1 MTAHIGGLSKS
12 FLGMK
17 IEKNGKTKSIEVRQ
31 SLYIENICEGEDL
44 DFSKVV
50 PTPHPMS
57 FQQDRSKDTSG
68 PSDQQVYYRRK
79 VMQIMYLGVRTRPDV
94 LLDII
99 VLSSRLENPTQEDVR
114 ILKRVM
120 VYLYQTKEFGMVFKD
135 GAWEFL
141 VYIDAS
147 FNCYEN
153 GRGHSG
159 ILMFLDRVSAA
170 ILAKSLKQQ
179 TVSGSSTQAELI
191 SLNEG
196 VLHVMWLEGI
206 LSELLP
212 GVQIKPIKVYNDN
225 TSMISLAKQ
234 PVVNR
239 QGRSK
244 FMNRAL
250 FKVNENIAA
259 GDIVLLYEDTE
270 TLVADFLTKAVHG
283 KRFKIFRARI
293 LGRDGQEIDLE
304 IKGDDRE
311 VAEKIRGLQEGVDL
325 KKIQIYW
332 LEAS

>member
-1 MTAHIGGLSKS
+1 
-12 FLGMK
+12 
-17 IEKNGKTKSIEVRQ
+17 
-31 SLYIENICEGEDL
+31 
-44 DFSKVV
+44 
-50 PTPHPMS
+50 
-57 FQQDRSKDTSG
+57 
-68 PSDQQVYYRRK
+68 
-79 VMQIMYLGVRTRPDV
+79 
-94 LLDII
+94 
-99 VLSSRLENPTQEDVR
+99 
-114 ILKRVM
+114 
-120 VYLYQTKEFGMVFKD
+120 MVFRD

-170 ILAKSLKQQ
+170 ILAKSLKQK
-179 TVSGSSTQAELI
+179 TVSSSSTQAELI
-191 SLNEG
+191 SLNEA
-196 VLHVMWLEGI
+196 VLHVMWIEGI

-212 GVQIKPIKVYNDN
+212 GVKIKPIKVFNDN

-259 GDIVLLYEDTE
+259 GDIVMLYEDTD

-283 KRFKIFRARI
+283 KRFKMFRARI
-293 LGRDGQEIDLE
+293 LGSDSREVELE
-304 IKGDDRE
+304 FKGDEHE
-311 VAEKIRGLQEGVDL
+311 VAEKIRGLQSGVRS
-325 KKIQIYW
+325 KKIKIYW
-332 LEAS
+332 LEAV

>member
-1 MTAHIGGLSKS
+1 
-12 FLGMK
+12 
-17 IEKNGKTKSIEVRQ
+17 
-31 SLYIENICEGEDL
+31 
-44 DFSKVV
+44 
-50 PTPHPMS
+50 
-57 FQQDRSKDTSG
+57 
-68 PSDQQVYYRRK
+68 
-79 VMQIMYLGVRTRPDV
+79 
-94 LLDII
+94 
-99 VLSSRLENPTQEDVR
+99 
-114 ILKRVM
+114 
-120 VYLYQTKEFGMVFKD
+120 
-135 GAWEFL
+135 
-141 VYIDAS
+141 
-147 FNCYEN
+147 
-153 GRGHSG
+153 
-159 ILMFLDRVSAA
+159 MFLDRVSAA

-234 PVVNR
+234 PIVNR

-250 FKVNENIAA
+250 FKVNENITA
-259 GDIVLLYEDTE
+259 GEIVLLYEDTE

-293 LGRDGQEIDLE
+293 LGRDGQETDLE